1 MSTMGPVSR
10 RRLIQAGGAAGLSA
24 LFDRAS
30 ANRVSTPNP
39 IEHESKRA
47 AEWDPTKVG
56 APFMRDPVWV
66 YDNWSAYLEGIPPFA
81 NTPLT
86 EELALA
92 QLDQLIRLKQLGVH
106 FDYYMMN
113 AFWFARDGAYQRWRK
128 DWSNGPDRWLARCK
142 EHGLKPGLWFGTNCL
157 WNIDLA
163 PEWKDSYAGTD
174 AEAGWNMECMS
185 LHRGSFLAR
194 FMQALQY
201 WYERGVR
208 MFEFDAAYLD
218 ASSPEERAQSS
229 REEIKSRNQLALS
242 DALKSFRRA
251 HPDVMLVAF
260 NDFGGDIKST
270 AGPFPFKKPVDLRWL
285 EVFDTLY
292 SGDTRVSDV
301 PQANFW
307 RSVDLY
313 NDHMVRRYEQS
324 GVPLERIDPF
334 CTFSTTAFGYKR
346 GKHAWKGMV
355 LLTLARGSW
364 KKTVYGDLS
373 LLSNADVL
381 WFAKVQQMYAPL
393 SAMGRTKSFGGVP
406 GEVQPYGFGSFD
418 IGGALYTV
426 INPTQAMRTVELPVL
441 SAAQAPLDDGRVVFR
456 DSGFSPSLTEAGI
469 LLGPGQM
476 AVVGFGRYARPDCD
490 LGVQEDVIIPR
501 SIQALATPFRSA
513 GRNVIEAT
521 VVPPPSGDLRIII
534 QQRSAEDGS
543 IVKDNAIRG
552 RIEASQSGK
561 RIPVD
566 LSMDPQTQEHI
577 ELSWQAAE
585 IRRRHVASG
594 KPVLIRYVIESEK
607 SVSLEGSLYAVEYS

>member
-1 MSTMGPVSR
+1 MGPVSR
-10 RRLIQAGGAAGLSA
+10 RRLIQAGGTAGLLS
-24 LFDRAS
+24 LFDRAL
-30 ANRVSTPNP
+30 AHRVSHPSVS
-39 IEHESKRA
+39 ESEFNRGNLW
-47 AEWDPTKVG
+47 EPTKVG
-56 APFMRDPVWV
+56 SPFMRDPVWV
-66 YDNWSAYLEGIPPFA
+66 YDNWSAYLEGVPPLA
-81 NTPLT
+81 STPLT
-86 EELALA
+86 EELALT
-92 QLDQLIRLKQLGVH
+92 QLEQVIRLKKLGVH

-113 AFWFARDGAYQRWRK
+113 AFWFARDGAYKRWRK
-128 DWSNGPDRWLARCK
+128 DWAKGPDRWLARCK

-163 PEWKDSYAGTD
+163 AEWKDSYAGID
-174 AEAGWNMECMS
+174 EELGWNMECMS

-194 FMQALQY
+194 FVETLQY

-208 MFEFDAAYLD
+208 MFEFDAAHLE
-218 ASSPEERAQSS
+218 ASSPEERAQLS
-229 REEIKSRNQLALS
+229 REEIKQRNQSAFS
-242 DALKSFRRA
+242 EALKAFRRA

-334 CTFSTTAFGYKR
+334 CTFSTTAFGYNR
-346 GKHAWKGMV
+346 GKRAWKGMV

-373 LLSNADVL
+373 LLSNEDAL

-393 SAMGRTKSFGGVP
+393 SAMGRTKTFGGVP

-426 INPTQAMRTVELPVL
+426 VNPTQQMRTVELPML
-441 SAAQAPLDDGRVVFR
+441 SAAQGLLDEGRVVFR
-456 DSGFSPSLTEAGI
+456 DAGFSPQLTDTGI
-469 LLGPGQM
+469 LLGPGQ
-476 AVVGFGRYARPDCD
+476 
-490 LGVQEDVIIPR
+490 
-501 SIQALATPFRSA
+501 T
-513 GRNVIEAT
+513 
-521 VVPPPSGDLRIII
+521 
-534 QQRSAEDGS
+534 
-543 IVKDNAIRG
+543 
-552 RIEASQSGK
+552 
-561 RIPVD
+561 
-566 LSMDPQTQEHI
+566 
-577 ELSWQAAE
+577 
-585 IRRRHVASG
+585 
-594 KPVLIRYVIESEK
+594 
-607 SVSLEGSLYAVEYS
+607 